1 MILNA
6 LGLKKIKKHFLLNK
20 SYLLN
25 TNLSNMKHLLK
36 SLFIC
41 SLLCIGH
48 LTQAQTLNNF
58 SLKDIGQSIVIVTDG
73 NGKEVNLGVDM
84 ENYGSP
90 FFDPEFLPANI
101 VLATGQRYENVLIKI
116 NLLSSEVI
124 YKTPEGKELAVLP
137 AIKQV
142 ELNKN
147 GNLLFFEYGFP
158 VFEKQ
163 NHKTIYQVLAK
174 GKVSLIKYFFIQ
186 VTEAKPYGSATML
199 RTIEQFP
206 RLFLYDQSM
215 RLKKAP
221 KSNEDLLSLYKE
233 DEARLKGILEKNNLK
248 IKKESDFIKCIATLN
263 EN

>member
-1 MILNA
+1 
-6 LGLKKIKKHFLLNK
+6 
-20 SYLLN
+20 
-25 TNLSNMKHLLK
+25 LS
-36 SLFIC
+36 
-41 SLLCIGH
+41 
-48 LTQAQTLNNF
+48 QAQTLNNF
-58 SLKDIGQSIVIVTDG
+58 SLKDIGQSIIVVTDG

-116 NLLSSEVI
+116 NLLSNEVI

-137 AIKQV
+137 AIKLV

-163 NHKTIYQVLAK
+163 NHKTIYQVLTK
-174 GKVSLIKYFFIQ
+174 GKVSLLKYFFVQ

-199 RTIEQFP
+199 RTIEKFP

-215 RLKKAP
+215 SLKKAP

-233 DEARLKGILEKNNLK
+233 EGTKIQSILQKNNLK
-248 IKKESDFIKCIATLN
+248 IKKEEDFIKCISKLN

>member
-1 MILNA
+1 
-6 LGLKKIKKHFLLNK
+6 
-20 SYLLN
+20 
-25 TNLSNMKHLLK
+25 MKHILK
-36 SLFIC
+36 TLFFC
-41 SLLCIGH
+41 SLLIISH
-48 LTQAQTLNNF
+48 LSQAQTLNNF
-58 SLKDIGQSIVIVTDG
+58 SLKDIGQSVILTMDG
-73 NGKEVNLGVDM
+73 NGKMVNLGVDM

-90 FFDPEFLPANI
+90 YFDPEFLPANI

-116 NLLSSEVI
+116 NLLSNEVI

-142 ELNKN
+142 ELNQN
-147 GNLLFFEYGFP
+147 GKIVFFEYGFP

-163 NHKTIYQVLAK
+163 NQKTIYQVLSK

-186 VTEAKPYGSATML
+186 VTEAKPYSSATML

-215 RLKKAP
+215 SLKKAP
-221 KSNEDLLSLYKE
+221 KSNEDLLNLY
-233 DEARLKGILEKNNLK
+233 EADAKKIFSILQKNNLK
-248 IKKESDFIKCIATLN
+248 IKKEEDFIKCISKLN

>member
-1 MILNA
+1 
-6 LGLKKIKKHFLLNK
+6 
-20 SYLLN
+20 
-25 TNLSNMKHLLK
+25 MKHVLK
-36 SLFIC
+36 CLFFS
-41 SLLCIGH
+41 SLLCFSY
-48 LTQAQTLNNF
+48 LSQAQTLNNF
-58 SLKDIGQSIVIVTDG
+58 SLKDIGQSIIVVTDG

-116 NLLSSEVI
+116 NLLSNEVI

-137 AIKQV
+137 AIKLI

-163 NHKTIYQVLAK
+163 NHKTIYQVLTK
-174 GKVSLIKYFFIQ
+174 GKVSLLKYFFVQ

-199 RTIEQFP
+199 RTIEKFP

-215 RLKKAP
+215 SLKKAP
-221 KSNEDLLSLYKE
+221 KSNEDLLNLYKE
-233 DEARLKGILEKNNLK
+233 DVTKLQSILQKNNLK
-248 IKKESDFIKCIATLN
+248 IKKEEDFIKCISKLN

>member
-1 MILNA
+1 M
-6 LGLKKIKKHFLLNK
+6 K
-20 SYLLN
+20 YLL
-25 TNLSNMKHLLK
+25 KP
-36 SLFIC
+36 LFFC
-41 SLLCIGH
+41 SLLIISH

-58 SLKDIGQSIVIVTDG
+58 SLKDIGQSVLLVMDG
-73 NGKEVNLGVDM
+73 NGKMVNMGVDM

-101 VLATGQRYENVLIKI
+101 VLATGQRYENVLVKI
-116 NLLSSEVI
+116 NLLSNEVI

-158 VFEKQ
+158 VYEKQ
-163 NHKTIYQVLAK
+163 NQKTIYQILAK
-174 GKVSLIKYFFIQ
+174 GKVTLLKYFFVQ
-186 VTEAKPYGSATML
+186 VTEAKPYSSATML

-215 RLKKAP
+215 SLKKAP
-221 KSNEDLLSLYKE
+221 KSNEDLLSLYKA
-233 DEARLKGILEKNNLK
+233 DATKLKGILEKNNLK
-248 IKKESDFIKCIATLN
+248 IKKEEDFIKCIATLN

>member
-1 MILNA
+1 
-6 LGLKKIKKHFLLNK
+6 
-20 SYLLN
+20 
-25 TNLSNMKHLLK
+25 MKHLLK
-36 SLFIC
+36 ALFFC
-41 SLLCIGH
+41 SLLIISH
-48 LTQAQTLNNF
+48 LSQAQTLNNF
-58 SLKDIGQSIVIVTDG
+58 SLKDIGQSVLMVTDG
-73 NGKEVNLGVDM
+73 NGKMVNMGMDM

-101 VLATGQRYENVLIKI
+101 VLATGQRYENVLVKI
-116 NLLSSEVI
+116 NLLSNEVI
-124 YKTPEGKELAVLP
+124 YKTAEGKELAVLP

-158 VFEKQ
+158 VYEKQ
-163 NHKTIYQVLAK
+163 NQKTIYQVLTK
-174 GKVSLIKYFFIQ
+174 GKVSLLKYFFIQ
-186 VTEAKPYGSATML
+186 VTEAKPYSSATML

-215 RLKKAP
+215 SLKKAP

-233 DEARLKGILEKNNLK
+233 NATKIQSILQKNNLK
-248 IKKESDFIKCIATLN
+248 IKKEEDFIKCITGLN

>member
-1 MILNA
+1 
-6 LGLKKIKKHFLLNK
+6 
-20 SYLLN
+20 
-25 TNLSNMKHLLK
+25 LS
-36 SLFIC
+36 
-41 SLLCIGH
+41 
-48 LTQAQTLNNF
+48 QAQTLNNF
-58 SLKDIGQSIVIVTDG
+58 SLKDIGQSIIVVTDG

-101 VLATGQRYENVLIKI
+101 VLATGQRYENVFIKI
-116 NLLSSEVI
+116 NLLSNEVI

-137 AIKQV
+137 AIKLV

-163 NHKTIYQVLAK
+163 NHKTIYQVLTK
-174 GKVSLIKYFFIQ
+174 GKVSLLKYFFVQ

-199 RTIEQFP
+199 RTIEKFP

-215 RLKKAP
+215 SLKKAP

-233 DEARLKGILEKNNLK
+233 DGTKLQSILQKNNLK
-248 IKKESDFIKCIATLN
+248 IKKEEDFIKCISKLN

>member
-1 MILNA
+1 
-6 LGLKKIKKHFLLNK
+6 
-20 SYLLN
+20 
-25 TNLSNMKHLLK
+25 LS
-36 SLFIC
+36 
-41 SLLCIGH
+41 
-48 LTQAQTLNNF
+48 QAQTLNNF
-58 SLKDIGQSIVIVTDG
+58 SLKDIGQSIIIVTDG

-101 VLATGQRYENVLIKI
+101 VLTTGQRYENVLIKI
-116 NLLSSEVI
+116 NLLSNEVI

-147 GNLLFFEYGFP
+147 GNLIFFEYGFP

-163 NHKTIYQVLAK
+163 NQKTIYQVLTK
-174 GKVSLIKYFFIQ
+174 GKITLLKYFFIQ
-186 VTEAKPYGSATML
+186 VTEAKPYSSATML

-206 RLFLYDQSM
+206 KLFLYDQSM
-215 RLKKAP
+215 SLKKAP

-233 DEARLKGILEKNNLK
+233 DAIKIQSILQKNNLK
-248 IKKESDFIKCIATLN
+248 IKKEEDFIKCITRFN

>member
-1 MILNA
+1 M
-6 LGLKKIKKHFLLNK
+6 K
-20 SYLLN
+20 YLL
-25 TNLSNMKHLLK
+25 KP
-36 SLFIC
+36 LFFC
-41 SLLCIGH
+41 SLLIISH

-58 SLKDIGQSIVIVTDG
+58 SLKDIGQSVLLVMDG
-73 NGKEVNLGVDM
+73 NGKMVNMGVDM

-90 FFDPEFLPANI
+90 FFDPEFLPADI
-101 VLATGQRYENVLIKI
+101 VLATGQRYENVLVKI
-116 NLLSSEVI
+116 NLLSNEVI

-158 VFEKQ
+158 VYEKQ
-163 NHKTIYQVLAK
+163 NQKTIYQVLAK
-174 GKVSLIKYFFIQ
+174 GKVTLLKYFFVQ
-186 VTEAKPYGSATML
+186 VTEAKPYSSATML

-215 RLKKAP
+215 SLKKAP
-221 KSNEDLLSLYKE
+221 KSNEDLLSLYKA
-233 DEARLKGILEKNNLK
+233 DATKLKGILEKNNLK
-248 IKKESDFIKCIATLN
+248 IKKEEDFIKCIATLN

>member
-1 MILNA
+1 
-6 LGLKKIKKHFLLNK
+6 
-20 SYLLN
+20 
-25 TNLSNMKHLLK
+25 MKHILK
-36 SLFIC
+36 GLSFCCI
-41 SLLCIGH
+41 LCFSH
-48 LTQAQTLNNF
+48 LSQAQTLNNF
-58 SLKDIGQSIVIVTDG
+58 SLKDIGQSIIVVTDG

-116 NLLSSEVI
+116 NLLSNEVI

-137 AIKQV
+137 AIKLV

-163 NHKTIYQVLAK
+163 NHKTIYQVLTK
-174 GKVSLIKYFFIQ
+174 GKVSLLKYFFVQ

-199 RTIEQFP
+199 RTIEKFP

-215 RLKKAP
+215 SLKKAP

-233 DEARLKGILEKNNLK
+233 EGTKIQSILQKNNLK
-248 IKKESDFIKCIATLN
+248 IKKEEDFIKCISKLN

>member
-1 MILNA
+1 
-6 LGLKKIKKHFLLNK
+6 
-20 SYLLN
+20 
-25 TNLSNMKHLLK
+25 MKHLLK
-36 SLFIC
+36 SLFFC
-41 SLLCIGH
+41 SLLIISY
-48 LTQAQTLNNF
+48 LSQAQTLNNF
-58 SLKDIGQSIVIVTDG
+58 SLKDIGQSVLLVMDG
-73 NGKEVNLGVDM
+73 NGKMVNMGVDM

-90 FFDPEFLPANI
+90 FFDPEFLPADI
-101 VLATGQRYENVLIKI
+101 VLATGQRYENVLVKI
-116 NLLSSEVI
+116 NLLSNEVI

-174 GKVSLIKYFFIQ
+174 GKVTLLKYFFVQ
-186 VTEAKPYGSATML
+186 VTEAKPYSSATML

-215 RLKKAP
+215 SLKKAP
-221 KSNEDLLSLYKE
+221 KSNEDLLSLYKA
-233 DEARLKGILEKNNLK
+233 DATRLKGILEKNNLK